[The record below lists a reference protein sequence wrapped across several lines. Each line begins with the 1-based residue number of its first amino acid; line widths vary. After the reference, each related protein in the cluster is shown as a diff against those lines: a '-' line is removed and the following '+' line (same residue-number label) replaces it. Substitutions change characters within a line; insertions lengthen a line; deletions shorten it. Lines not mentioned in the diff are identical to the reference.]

1 MLLFITN
8 NALYNTAEVS
18 MIGEQKKKQS

>member
-8 NALYNTAEVS
+8 NDGLFFVS
-18 MIGEQKKKQS
+18 VTL